1 MKGNYITLMNMRTL
15 RKQARKLPAI
25 LFLLPSLCGF
35 LLFFLIPFIAGVG
48 YALTDNPVNGRFV
61 GLKNILGLFGNQAF
75 LIAIKNTLIFLV
87 PSVFLSLL
95 LPLAAAMFLNRP
107 VYGKKAITMLFLS
120 PMVIP
125 AATVALFWQIFFD
138 FRGPMNHLLACA
150 GIMPLEWL
158 NGSWGLAVA
167 MTVFL
172 WKNTGYNMIIYFV
185 GLSNIPAEYY
195 EAADIDGAGHIAK
208 TLFITQPC
216 LVPTGFFVFTI
227 SIVNC
232 FRIFR
237 EIYLIFG
244 THPNENVYM
253 LQNFMNN
260 MFLQLNYPKLTSAA
274 YVTAAFITLLLLVL
288 YMLERNVTESF
299 S

>member
-1 MKGNYITLMNMRTL
+1 MKGITVTLMNMRTL
-15 RKQARKLPAI
+15 RKRAGKLPAL

-35 LLFFLIPFIAGVG
+35 LLFFLIPFVAGVG
-48 YALTDNPVNGRFV
+48 YALTDNPVNGKFV
-61 GLKNILGLFGNQAF
+61 GLKNVIGLFGNHAF
-75 LIAIKNTLIFLV
+75 RIAIKNTLVFLA

-95 LPLAAAMFLNRP
+95 LPLVAALVLNRP
-107 VYGKKAITMLFLS
+107 VYSKKAINRLFLL
-120 PMVIP
+120 PMAIP

-138 FRGPMNHLLACA
+138 FRGPMNQLLACA
-150 GIMPLEWL
+150 GIKPLEWL

-167 MTVFL
+167 VTVFL

-185 GLSNIPAEYY
+185 GLGNIPAEYY
-195 EAADIDGAGHIAK
+195 EAADIDGAGRIAK
-208 TLFITQPC
+208 TLSITLPC

-232 FRIFR
+232 FRVFR

-274 YVTAAFITLLLLVL
+274 YVTAAFITLLLFIL
-288 YMLERNVTESF
+288 YRLERNVAENF

>member
-1 MKGNYITLMNMRTL
+1 M
-15 RKQARKLPAI
+15 
-25 LFLLPSLCGF
+25 
-35 LLFFLIPFIAGVG
+35 
-48 YALTDNPVNGRFV
+48 TDNPVNGRFV

-208 TLFITQPC
+208 TLFITLPC